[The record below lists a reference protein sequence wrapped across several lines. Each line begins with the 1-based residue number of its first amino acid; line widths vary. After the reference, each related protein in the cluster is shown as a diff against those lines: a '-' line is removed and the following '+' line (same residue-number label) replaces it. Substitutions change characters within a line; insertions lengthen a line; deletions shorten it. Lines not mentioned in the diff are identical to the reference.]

1 MYKAGIP
8 KDIFEILSSISCFKK
23 LMNIINFTPYS
34 ALTGWLLIGFAAFIF
49 FIFNGRLSGV
59 SSIASDSIFN
69 KTNRI
74 DNLLFLLGL
83 IIGPILFSLSGN
95 KIESVLTNSLP
106 LIIIGG
112 LLVGIG
118 TKIGKGCTSGH
129 GVCGISRFSIRSI
142 IATISFILTGV
153 ITVLI
158 FGI

>member
-1 MYKAGIP
+1 
-8 KDIFEILSSISCFKK
+8 
-23 LMNIINFTPYS
+23 MNIINFTPYS
-34 ALTGWLLIGFAAFIF
+34 ALTGGSLIGFAAFIF

-59 SSIASDSIFN
+59 SSIASDSVFS
-69 KTNRI
+69 KVNRI

-129 GVCGISRFSIRSI
+129 GICGISRFSIRSI

>member
-1 MYKAGIP
+1 
-8 KDIFEILSSISCFKK
+8 
-23 LMNIINFTPYS
+23 MNIINFTPYS
-34 ALTGWLLIGFAAFIF
+34 ALTGGLLIGFAAFIF

-59 SSIASDSIFN
+59 SSISSDAVFI
-69 KTNRI
+69 KVNRI

-129 GVCGISRFSIRSI
+129 GVCGISRFSIRSVT
-142 IATISFILTGV
+142 ATISFILTGV

>member
-1 MYKAGIP
+1 
-8 KDIFEILSSISCFKK
+8 
-23 LMNIINFTPYS
+23 MNIINFTPYS
-34 ALTGWLLIGFAAFIF
+34 ALTGGLLIGFAAFIF

-59 SSIASDSIFN
+59 SSIASEGVFS
-69 KTNRI
+69 KVNRI

-95 KIESVLTNSLP
+95 KIESVITNSLP

-142 IATISFILTGV
+142 TATIAFILTGV

>member
-1 MYKAGIP
+1 MI
-8 KDIFEILSSISCFKK
+8 
-23 LMNIINFTPYS
+23 IINFTPLS
-34 ALTGWLLIGFAAFIF
+34 AFTGGLLIGFAAFLF
-49 FIFNGRLSGV
+49 FVFNGRMAGV
-59 SSIASDSIFN
+59 SSIASDSVL
-69 KTNRI
+69 KDHNRY
-74 DNLLFLLGL
+74 DNLLFLIGL

-95 KIESVLTNSLP
+95 KIESILTNSLP

-142 IATISFILTGV
+142 TATISFILTGV

>member
-1 MYKAGIP
+1 
-8 KDIFEILSSISCFKK
+8 
-23 LMNIINFTPYS
+23 MNIINFTPYS
-34 ALTGWLLIGFAAFIF
+34 ALTGGLLIGFAAFIF

-59 SSIASDSIFN
+59 SSIASDGVFSKI
-69 KTNRI
+69 NRI

-95 KIESVLTNSLP
+95 KIESVITNSLP

-142 IATISFILTGV
+142 TATISFILTGV

-158 FGI
+158 LGI